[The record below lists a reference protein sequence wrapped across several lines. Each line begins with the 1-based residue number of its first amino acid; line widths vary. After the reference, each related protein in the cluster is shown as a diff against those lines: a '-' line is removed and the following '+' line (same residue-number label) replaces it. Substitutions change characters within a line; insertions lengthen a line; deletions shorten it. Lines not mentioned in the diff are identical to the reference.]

1 MKAGWH
7 KEHCPLSAASH
18 LKGYQMKV
26 LLASPESEVW
36 TSRKHIPLG
45 LGYLASMLRAN
56 GHQVGIYDA
65 AIEDEPLETV
75 ARRGSYELLGI
86 SAVTPLIVDAWNM
99 AKEGKRLGMTTVLGG
114 PHLTLMPEESVGPE
128 HPEVDYVIQ
137 GEAEESILEFVD
149 ALEGRRAIETVH
161 GLYWRKSATSRA
173 NGSGIA
179 INPPAGLIP
188 DLDAIPYPAHDLYK
202 IVRYTNLN
210 PLTDGLDIKAR
221 AYTIMTSRGCPYK
234 CTYCSKPITGDTWRP
249 RSVENVIGEW
259 RWLVRDLRATE
270 IGLTDDIWNLKL
282 DRAKDLCRALIAE
295 GLNTV
300 PWTTV
305 HGMKVNHTDPELF
318 RLMKQAGC
326 KRVGFG
332 VESGDPYIL
341 RNVIKKSQSLD
352 MVRNAFR
359 WAREADLETMGFF
372 IYGMPQETENTMEK
386 TTRLALELDPDL
398 AHFMLATPYPGTE
411 MYDVIRKYGN
421 IFADKWE
428 DYAIQSDKARFTMPD
443 YDPDLVVRKWKEAYR
458 RFYLY
463 RPKRVW
469 QKVSK
474 KSFWTEMPSTLA
486 NARRFF
492 LPDNV
497 NTIAKNAASAP
508 PH

>member
-1 MKAGWH
+1 MR
-7 KEHCPLSAASH
+7 
-18 LKGYQMKV
+18 V

-45 LGYLASMLRAN
+45 LGYLAAVLREH
-56 GHQVGIYDA
+56 GHHVGIYDSA
-65 AIEDEPLETV
+65 VEDEPLETV
-75 ARRGSYELLGI
+75 VRRDGYELLGI

-99 AKEGKRLGMTTVLGG
+99 AREGKRLGMITLLGG
-114 PHLTLMPEESVGPE
+114 PHLTLMPEESIGPE
-128 HPEVDYVIQ
+128 HPEVDYVIK
-137 GEAEESILEFVD
+137 GEAEESIVEFVD
-149 ALEGRRAIETVH
+149 ALEGRQPMETVH
-161 GLYWRKSATSRA
+161 GLYWRRK
-173 NGSGIA
+173 GEMVV
-179 INPPAGLIP
+179 NPPARLIP
-188 DLDAIPYPAHDLYK
+188 NLDEIPYPAHDLYK
-202 IVRYTNLN
+202 IRRYTNLN
-210 PLTDGLDIKAR
+210 PLTDGLDKNAR

-259 RWLVRDLRATE
+259 RWLVRDLKATE

-282 DRAKDLCRALIAE
+282 DRAKELCRRLIAE

-318 RLMKQAGC
+318 QLMKAAGC
-326 KRVGFG
+326 RRVGFG

-341 RNVIKKSQSLD
+341 RNVIKKSQTMD

-359 WAREADLETMGFF
+359 WAREAGLETMGFF
-372 IYGMPQETENTMEK
+372 IYGMPGETEETMEK
-386 TTRLALELDPDL
+386 TTRFALELDPNL

-411 MYDVIRKYGN
+411 MYDVIKKYGN
-421 IFADKWE
+421 IFAHEWQ
-428 DYAIQSDKARFTMPD
+428 DYAIQSDKARFTMPN

-469 QKVSK
+469 EKVSK
-474 KSFWTEMPSTLA
+474 KSFWTELPNTIS

-492 LPDNV
+492 LPEKV
-497 NTIAKNAASAP
+497 RRT
-508 PH
+508 